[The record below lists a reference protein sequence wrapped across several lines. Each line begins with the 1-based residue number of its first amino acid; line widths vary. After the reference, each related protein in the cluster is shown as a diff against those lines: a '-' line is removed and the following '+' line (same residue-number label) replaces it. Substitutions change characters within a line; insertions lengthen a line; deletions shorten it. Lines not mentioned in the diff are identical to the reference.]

1 MEYEIP
7 PYPNFDELFYSPQFA
22 ADCLGITTRALR
34 SVEDEGG
41 IEIRR
46 ITTGTVPRRVYTPAD
61 LFQIASIRRSKGLTR
76 TLARAVTIATFVQKG
91 GTAKTTSCVN
101 LAIYLGFMGL
111 RVLIID
117 NDPQGDA
124 TQMLGYDPDLTP
136 EELQE
141 LGIPADRAVS
151 GSIGN
156 LLGIKPIFQP
166 IKLAEIIKKPFGEH
180 GPHLIPAE
188 IYLEELETGLNAS
201 ANREFRY
208 ARFISKAR
216 KGELEEADLSGYDVI
231 IIDNAPSGSLMT
243 GNSLVASDMI
253 LSPIRMDRF
262 STRALS
268 RLGTKLQSFVEEY
281 QRSPEVAA
289 IPTMFIKNRPRAMS
303 HLARL
308 EEMFPGKV
316 TEGKLYLSEDY
327 SKAMEQGLPLLTW
340 KGASGNS
347 AGAMRAVF
355 SEILNRLVAIAK

>member
-7 PYPNFDELFYSPQFA
+7 PYPDFESLFYSPQFA

-34 SVEDEGG
+34 SVEEEPG

-46 ITTGTVPRRVYTPAD
+46 INSGSVPRRVYTPAD
-61 LFQIASIRRSKGLTR
+61 LFQIAAIRRSKGLTR
-76 TLARAVTIATFVQKG
+76 TLARPITISTFVQKG
-91 GTAKTTSCVN
+91 GTAKTTNCVN

-136 EELQE
+136 EELLE
-141 LGIPADRAVS
+141 IGIPADRAVA
-151 GSIGN
+151 GSLGN
-156 LLGIKPIFQP
+156 LIGTKPIFEQVP
-166 IKLAEIIKKPFGEH
+166 MASIIKKPFGEH

-188 IYLEELETGLNAS
+188 GYLEELELALSAS
-201 ANREFRY
+201 ANQDFRY
-208 ARFISKAR
+208 SLFISKAR
-216 KGELEEADLSGYDVI
+216 KGALPNADLSGYDVI
-231 IIDNAPSGSLMT
+231 IFDNAPAGSLMT
-243 GNSLVASDMI
+243 RNSLVASDMI

-268 RLGTKLQSFVEEY
+268 RLGTKLKSFVEEY

-289 IPTMFIKNRPRAMS
+289 IPTMFIKNRPRAMA
-303 HLARL
+303 HLGRL

-327 SKAMEQGLPLLTW
+327 SKAMELGLPLLTW
-340 KGASGNS
+340 KGASSNS
-347 AGAMRAVF
+347 AGAMRSVF
-355 SEILNRLVAIAK
+355 GEVLNRMVALS